1 MKNTLDSSIVK
12 LTNYRSVWGYIHKNK
27 QATIPQIAKSIGL
40 SLPTVTRAIDYG
52 IAEGIINPDGV
63 IGAERGRK
71 AQVYKLNAD
80 YMHFLLIYLDSDV
93 LSYRIHDFRSRTIG
107 SGNIPICDE
116 KVLSTLEN
124 LVMTSVAADPLIAMT
139 AIAVSGVVCKGVVMD
154 SAAFPSLNH
163 IDVAKRL
170 NEKFG
175 LTVLIDNDLHVA
187 TNVARKYSNYQDGI
201 TVLYAYGKRK
211 SGSGI
216 IANGEVLCGTFDV
229 EDLAMGTI
237 RFDNGA
243 QLQIEF
249 SWASNVK
256 KETRFV
262 ELRGTKAGLNWQD
275 GEVEF
280 YTEEYG
286 KCLDVIPTNYAT
298 DREHARNLRH
308 FYDVV
313 IEGAEPCFKPQ
324 QGIDMIKILCAVYE
338 SARTGREVVL

>member
-93 LSYRIHDFRSRTIG
+93 LSYRIHDFKSRTIG

-170 NEKFG
+170 NEKFR

-187 TNVARKYSNYQDGI
+187 TNVARKYSNYQEGI

-216 IANGEVLCGTFDV
+216 IANGEVENIPLHTSDIESERIAFCS
-229 EDLAMGTI
+229 E
-237 RFDNGA
+237 R
-243 QLQIEF
+243 LQAII
-249 SWASNVK
+249 ALMNPG
-256 KETRFV
+256 R
-262 ELRGTKAGLNWQD
+262 
-275 GEVEF
+275 
-280 YTEEYG
+280 
-286 KCLDVIPTNYAT
+286 
-298 DREHARNLRH
+298 
-308 FYDVV
+308 VV
-313 IEGAEPCFKPQ
+313 IYELDEGMDTDKLIGLIKSKMKPYLLPEFKLGRDFFEDCFLGLSIVCEV
-324 QGIDMIKILCAVYE
+324 GIKQSLQERLDF
-338 SARTGREVVL
+338 

>member
-93 LSYRIHDFRSRTIG
+93 LSYRIHDFKSRTIG

-170 NEKFG
+170 NEKFR

-187 TNVARKYSNYQDGI
+187 TNVARKYSNYQEGI

-216 IANGEVLCGTFDV
+216 IANGEVENIPLHTSDIESERIAFCS
-229 EDLAMGTI
+229 E
-237 RFDNGA
+237 R
-243 QLQIEF
+243 LQAII
-249 SWASNVK
+249 ALMNPG
-256 KETRFV
+256 R
-262 ELRGTKAGLNWQD
+262 
-275 GEVEF
+275 
-280 YTEEYG
+280 
-286 KCLDVIPTNYAT
+286 
-298 DREHARNLRH
+298 
-308 FYDVV
+308 VV
-313 IEGAEPCFKPQ
+313 IYELDEGMDTDKLIGLIKSKMKPYLLPEFKLGRDFFEDCFLGLSIVCEV
-324 QGIDMIKILCAVYE
+324 GIKQSL
-338 SARTGREVVL
+338 RERLDF

>member
-52 IAEGIINPDGV
+52 VAEGIINPDGV

-93 LSYRIHDFRSRTIG
+93 LSYRIHDFKSRTIG

-187 TNVARKYSNYQDGI
+187 TNVARKYSNYQEGI

-216 IANGEVLCGTFDV
+216 IANGEVLCG
-229 EDLAMGTI
+229 AS
-237 RFDNGA
+237 GA
-243 QLQIEF
+243 
-249 SWASNVK
+249 A
-256 KETRFV
+256 
-262 ELRGTKAGLNWQD
+262 
-275 GEVEF
+275 GEVENISLHTSDIESERIAF
-280 YTEEYG
+280 CSERLQAIIALMNPG
-286 KCLDVIPTNYAT
+286 
-298 DREHARNLRH
+298 R
-308 FYDVV
+308 VV
-313 IEGAEPCFKPQ
+313 IYELDEGMDTDKLIGLIKSKMKPYLLPEFKLGRDFFEDCFLGLSIVCEV
-324 QGIDMIKILCAVYE
+324 GIKQSL
-338 SARTGREVVL
+338 RERLDF

>member
-52 IAEGIINPDGV
+52 VAEGIINPDGV

-187 TNVARKYSNYQDGI
+187 TNVARKYSNYQEGI

-216 IANGEVLCGTFDV
+216 IANGEVENIPLHTPDIESERIAFCS
-229 EDLAMGTI
+229 E
-237 RFDNGA
+237 R
-243 QLQIEF
+243 LQAII
-249 SWASNVK
+249 ALMNPG
-256 KETRFV
+256 R
-262 ELRGTKAGLNWQD
+262 
-275 GEVEF
+275 
-280 YTEEYG
+280 
-286 KCLDVIPTNYAT
+286 
-298 DREHARNLRH
+298 
-308 FYDVV
+308 VV
-313 IEGAEPCFKPQ
+313 IYELDEGMDTDKLIGLIKSKMKPYLLPEFKLGRDFFEDCFLGLSIVCEV
-324 QGIDMIKILCAVYE
+324 GIKRSL
-338 SARTGREVVL
+338 RERLDF

>member
-116 KVLSTLEN
+116 KVLSTLDN

-170 NEKFG
+170 NEKFR

-187 TNVARKYSNYQDGI
+187 TNVARKYSNYKEGI
-201 TVLYAYGKRK
+201 TVLYAYGKHK

-216 IANGEVLCGTFDV
+216 IATARYSAARRALPARSKTSRCT
-229 EDLAMGTI
+229 
-237 RFDNGA
+237 
-243 QLQIEF
+243 
-249 SWASNVK
+249 
-256 KETRFV
+256 
-262 ELRGTKAGLNWQD
+262 LRTLN
-275 GEVEF
+275 
-280 YTEEYG
+280 
-286 KCLDVIPTNYAT
+286 P
-298 DREHARNLRH
+298 
-308 FYDVV
+308 
-313 IEGAEPCFKPQ
+313 
-324 QGIDMIKILCAVYE
+324 
-338 SARTGREVVL
+338 SA

>member
-163 IDVAKRL
+163 VDVAKRL

-187 TNVARKYSNYQDGI
+187 TNVAR
-201 TVLYAYGKRK
+201 
-211 SGSGI
+211 
-216 IANGEVLCGTFDV
+216 
-229 EDLAMGTI
+229 
-237 RFDNGA
+237 
-243 QLQIEF
+243 
-249 SWASNVK
+249 
-256 KETRFV
+256 
-262 ELRGTKAGLNWQD
+262 
-275 GEVEF
+275 
-280 YTEEYG
+280 
-286 KCLDVIPTNYAT
+286 
-298 DREHARNLRH
+298 
-308 FYDVV
+308 
-313 IEGAEPCFKPQ
+313 
-324 QGIDMIKILCAVYE
+324 
-338 SARTGREVVL
+338 

>member
-52 IAEGIINPDGV
+52 VAEGIINPDGV

-93 LSYRIHDFRSRTIG
+93 LSYRIHDFKSRTIG

-216 IANGEVLCGTFDV
+216 IANGEVLCG
-229 EDLAMGTI
+229 AS
-237 RFDNGA
+237 GA
-243 QLQIEF
+243 
-249 SWASNVK
+249 A
-256 KETRFV
+256 
-262 ELRGTKAGLNWQD
+262 
-275 GEVEF
+275 GEVEN
-280 YTEEYG
+280 
-286 KCLDVIPTNYAT
+286 IPLHTPDIESERIAFCSERLQTIIALMNPG
-298 DREHARNLRH
+298 R
-308 FYDVV
+308 VV
-313 IEGAEPCFKPQ
+313 IYELDEGMDTDKLI
-324 QGIDMIKILCAVYE
+324 GLIK
-338 SARTGREVVL
+338 SKMRP

>member
-27 QATIPQIAKSIGL
+27 QATNPQIAKSIGL

-52 IAEGIINPDGV
+52 VAEGIINPDGV

-93 LSYRIHDFRSRTIG
+93 LSYRIHDFKSRTIG

-154 SAAFPSLNH
+154 SAAFPLLNH

-170 NEKFG
+170 NENS
-175 LTVLIDNDLHVA
+175 D
-187 TNVARKYSNYQDGI
+187 
-201 TVLYAYGKRK
+201 
-211 SGSGI
+211 
-216 IANGEVLCGTFDV
+216 
-229 EDLAMGTI
+229 
-237 RFDNGA
+237 
-243 QLQIEF
+243 
-249 SWASNVK
+249 
-256 KETRFV
+256 
-262 ELRGTKAGLNWQD
+262 
-275 GEVEF
+275 
-280 YTEEYG
+280 
-286 KCLDVIPTNYAT
+286 
-298 DREHARNLRH
+298 
-308 FYDVV
+308 
-313 IEGAEPCFKPQ
+313 
-324 QGIDMIKILCAVYE
+324 
-338 SARTGREVVL
+338 

>member
-52 IAEGIINPDGV
+52 VAEGIINPDGV

-93 LSYRIHDFRSRTIG
+93 LSYRIHDFKSRTIG

-187 TNVARKYSNYQDGI
+187 TNVARKYSNYQEGI
-201 TVLYAYGKRK
+201 TVLYAYGKHK

-216 IANGEVLCGTFDV
+216 IANGEVLCG
-229 EDLAMGTI
+229 
-237 RFDNGA
+237 
-243 QLQIEF
+243 
-249 SWASNVK
+249 ASALPARSK
-256 KETRFV
+256 TS
-262 ELRGTKAGLNWQD
+262 RGTLRTLN
-275 GEVEF
+275 
-280 YTEEYG
+280 
-286 KCLDVIPTNYAT
+286 P
-298 DREHARNLRH
+298 
-308 FYDVV
+308 
-313 IEGAEPCFKPQ
+313 
-324 QGIDMIKILCAVYE
+324 
-338 SARTGREVVL
+338 SA

>member
-93 LSYRIHDFRSRTIG
+93 LSYRIHDFKSRTIG

-216 IANGEVLCGTFDV
+216 IANGEVENIPLHTPDIESERIAFCS
-229 EDLAMGTI
+229 E
-237 RFDNGA
+237 R
-243 QLQIEF
+243 LQAII
-249 SWASNVK
+249 ALMNPG
-256 KETRFV
+256 R
-262 ELRGTKAGLNWQD
+262 
-275 GEVEF
+275 
-280 YTEEYG
+280 
-286 KCLDVIPTNYAT
+286 
-298 DREHARNLRH
+298 
-308 FYDVV
+308 VV
-313 IEGAEPCFKPQ
+313 IYELDEGMDTDKLIGLIKSKMKPYLLPEFKLGRDFFEDCFLGLSIVCEV
-324 QGIDMIKILCAVYE
+324 GIKQSL
-338 SARTGREVVL
+338 RERLDF

>member
-52 IAEGIINPDGV
+52 VAEGIINPDGV
-63 IGAERGRK
+63 VGAERGRK

-93 LSYRIHDFRSRTIG
+93 LSYRIHDFKSRTIG

-187 TNVARKYSNYQDGI
+187 TNVARKYSNYQEGI

-216 IANGEVLCGTFDV
+216 IANGEVENIPRHTPDIESERIAFCS
-229 EDLAMGTI
+229 E
-237 RFDNGA
+237 R
-243 QLQIEF
+243 LQAII
-249 SWASNVK
+249 ALMNPG
-256 KETRFV
+256 R
-262 ELRGTKAGLNWQD
+262 
-275 GEVEF
+275 
-280 YTEEYG
+280 
-286 KCLDVIPTNYAT
+286 
-298 DREHARNLRH
+298 
-308 FYDVV
+308 VV
-313 IEGAEPCFKPQ
+313 IYELDEGMDTDKLIGLIKSKMKPYLLPEFKLGRDFFEDCFLGLSIVCEV
-324 QGIDMIKILCAVYE
+324 GIKQSLQERLDF
-338 SARTGREVVL
+338 

>member
-52 IAEGIINPDGV
+52 VAEGIINPDGV

-93 LSYRIHDFRSRTIG
+93 LSYRIHDFKSRTIG

-170 NEKFG
+170 NEKFR

-187 TNVARKYSNYQDGI
+187 TNVARKYSNYQEGI

-216 IANGEVLCGTFDV
+216 IANGEVENIPLHTPDIESERIAFCS
-229 EDLAMGTI
+229 E
-237 RFDNGA
+237 R
-243 QLQIEF
+243 LQAII
-249 SWASNVK
+249 ALMNPG
-256 KETRFV
+256 R
-262 ELRGTKAGLNWQD
+262 
-275 GEVEF
+275 
-280 YTEEYG
+280 
-286 KCLDVIPTNYAT
+286 
-298 DREHARNLRH
+298 
-308 FYDVV
+308 VV
-313 IEGAEPCFKPQ
+313 IYELDEGMDTDKLIGLIKSKMKPYLLPEFKLGRDFFEDCFLGLSIVCEV
-324 QGIDMIKILCAVYE
+324 GIKQSL
-338 SARTGREVVL
+338 RERLDF

>member
-52 IAEGIINPDGV
+52 VAEGIINPDGV

-93 LSYRIHDFRSRTIG
+93 LSYRIHDFKSRTIG

-216 IANGEVLCGTFDV
+216 IANGEVENIPLHTSDIESERIAFCS
-229 EDLAMGTI
+229 E
-237 RFDNGA
+237 R
-243 QLQIEF
+243 LQAII
-249 SWASNVK
+249 ALMNPG
-256 KETRFV
+256 R
-262 ELRGTKAGLNWQD
+262 
-275 GEVEF
+275 
-280 YTEEYG
+280 
-286 KCLDVIPTNYAT
+286 
-298 DREHARNLRH
+298 
-308 FYDVV
+308 VV
-313 IEGAEPCFKPQ
+313 IYELDEGMDTDKLIGLIKSKMKPYLLPEFKLGRDFFEDCFLGLSIVCEV
-324 QGIDMIKILCAVYE
+324 GIKQSLQERLDF
-338 SARTGREVVL
+338 

>member
-52 IAEGIINPDGV
+52 VAEGIINPDGV

-71 AQVYKLNAD
+71 AQVYKLNAG

-187 TNVARKYSNYQDGI
+187 TNVARKYSNYQEGI

-216 IANGEVLCGTFDV
+216 IANGEVENIPLHTTDIESERIAFCS
-229 EDLAMGTI
+229 E
-237 RFDNGA
+237 R
-243 QLQIEF
+243 LQAII
-249 SWASNVK
+249 ALMNPG
-256 KETRFV
+256 R
-262 ELRGTKAGLNWQD
+262 
-275 GEVEF
+275 
-280 YTEEYG
+280 
-286 KCLDVIPTNYAT
+286 
-298 DREHARNLRH
+298 
-308 FYDVV
+308 VV
-313 IEGAEPCFKPQ
+313 IYELDEGMDTDKLIGLIKSKMKPYLLPEFKLGRDFFEDCFLGLSIVCEV
-324 QGIDMIKILCAVYE
+324 GIKRSL
-338 SARTGREVVL
+338 RERLDF

>member
-71 AQVYKLNAD
+71 AQLYKLNAD

-93 LSYRIHDFRSRTIG
+93 LSYRIHDFKSRTIG

-187 TNVARKYSNYQDGI
+187 TNVARKYSNYKEGI
-201 TVLYAYGKRK
+201 TVLYAYGA
-211 SGSGI
+211 SG
-216 IANGEVLCGTFDV
+216 A
-229 EDLAMGTI
+229 A
-237 RFDNGA
+237 
-243 QLQIEF
+243 
-249 SWASNVK
+249 
-256 KETRFV
+256 
-262 ELRGTKAGLNWQD
+262 
-275 GEVEF
+275 GEVEN
-280 YTEEYG
+280 
-286 KCLDVIPTNYAT
+286 IPLHTPDIESERIAFCSERLQAIIALMNPG
-298 DREHARNLRH
+298 R
-308 FYDVV
+308 VV
-313 IEGAEPCFKPQ
+313 IYELDEGMDTDKLIGLIKSKMKPYLLPEFKLGRDFFEDCFLGLSIVCEV
-324 QGIDMIKILCAVYE
+324 GIKQSL
-338 SARTGREVVL
+338 RERLDF

>member
-63 IGAERGRK
+63 IGAERGRM

-175 LTVLIDNDLHVA
+175 LTVLIDNDRL
-187 TNVARKYSNYQDGI
+187 RKFSFGFNRLEFTCDALIKYQAMTCGSTLPHILSFCKFDSPI
-201 TVLYAYGKRK
+201 WA
-211 SGSGI
+211 GSGL
-216 IANGEVLCGTFDV
+216 VLLGDSFRQSSVICQGRSHKWC
-229 EDLAMGTI
+229 E
-237 RFDNGA
+237 
-243 QLQIEF
+243 
-249 SWASNVK
+249 ASL
-256 KETRFV
+256 TDD
-262 ELRGTKAGLNWQD
+262 RGLP
-275 GEVEF
+275 
-280 YTEEYG
+280 Y
-286 KCLDVIPTNYAT
+286 L
-298 DREHARNLRH
+298 
-308 FYDVV
+308 
-313 IEGAEPCFKPQ
+313 
-324 QGIDMIKILCAVYE
+324 
-338 SARTGREVVL
+338 

>member
-52 IAEGIINPDGV
+52 VAEGIINPDGV

-93 LSYRIHDFRSRTIG
+93 LSYRIHDFKSRTIG

-187 TNVARKYSNYQDGI
+187 TNVARKYSNYQEGI

-216 IANGEVLCGTFDV
+216 IANGEVLCGAHSFLQRTPPD
-229 EDLAMGTI
+229 
-237 RFDNGA
+237 DNRADESG
-243 QLQIEF
+243 
-249 SWASNVK
+249 
-256 KETRFV
+256 
-262 ELRGTKAGLNWQD
+262 
-275 GEVEF
+275 
-280 YTEEYG
+280 
-286 KCLDVIPTNYAT
+286 
-298 DREHARNLRH
+298 
-308 FYDVV
+308 
-313 IEGAEPCFKPQ
+313 
-324 QGIDMIKILCAVYE
+324 QGSYI
-338 SARTGREVVL
+338 